1 MFHVVHVLKYFAE
14 KKEAQKFINP
24 ELAQMKLNYAKSMY
38 AICTENSRSYSKF
51 SFLKRYLPETV
62 RLRKPGSHV
71 GRSFFTAA
79 MGSCETVLRLVD
91 TVVFSPSSCKIL
103 ISRSDDSMQRQLC
116 KLSLTKRY
124 KITLFPADITPNWPE
139 EPQPKIAYAT

>member
-1 MFHVVHVLKYFAE
+1 
-14 KKEAQKFINP
+14 
-24 ELAQMKLNYAKSMY
+24 MKLNYAKSMY

-51 SFLKRYLPETV
+51 SLLKKRYLPETV

-79 MGSCETVLRLVD
+79 MGSCETVVELVV
-91 TVVFSPSSCKIL
+91 TVVFRLSSCKIS

-116 KLSLTKRY
+116 KLSFTKRY
-124 KITLFPADITPNWPE
+124 KMTLFPADITPN
-139 EPQPKIAYAT
+139 